1 MNDDHHH
8 TAINDLCD
16 CLLMLKNRNEVL
28 NFLKDL
34 STPQELRELA
44 QRWLVCKLVDQDLS
58 YREIQKITGTSLTK
72 IGRVARFLKDEPYH
86 GYKILLERIKN
97 EKKNE

>member
-1 MNDDHHH
+1 MDNHHN
-8 TAINDLCD
+8 AINDLCD
-16 CLLMLKNRNEVL
+16 SLLMLQTREEVL

-34 STPQELRELA
+34 CTPQELRELA
-44 QRWLVCKLVDQDLS
+44 QRWLVCKLIDQNLS

-86 GYKILLERIKN
+86 GYKTLLERLKN
-97 EKKNE
+97 ENKKE